1 MTKRKAWIAV
11 LLLVPLFDGYGLADV
26 RPGEIAASPRAG
38 SSAAAGPDLAVALD
52 STKPEWPR
60 NNAKISVTVRNTGD
74 APAPKAD
81 CRVIIRQGHAPR
93 QVIRTVK
100 KTIRPLGAGDRYEF
114 TFVVKVG
121 LGIFEAEA
129 TVDRK
134 NRIAEA
140 DETNN
145 AARIM
150 IVGE

>member
-1 MTKRKAWIAV
+1 MTVRKAWIV
-11 LLLVPLFDGYGLADV
+11 LLLLGSLFDGYRLADA
-26 RPGEIAASPRAG
+26 RPGEIGAAPRIE
-38 SSAAAGPDLAVALD
+38 SSAAAGPDLSVALD
-52 STKPEWPR
+52 STKPDWPR
-60 NNAKISVTVRNTGD
+60 NNAKITVTVRNRGD

-93 QVIRTVK
+93 QVIRTIK
-100 KTIRPLGAGDRYEF
+100 KTIRALGAGDRYEF

>member
-1 MTKRKAWIAV
+1 MTVRKAWIV
-11 LLLVPLFDGYGLADV
+11 LLLLGPLFNGYGSADA
-26 RPGEIAASPRAG
+26 RPGEIDAAPRIE
-38 SSAAAGPDLAVALD
+38 SSAASGPDLAVALD
-52 STKPEWPR
+52 STEPDWPR
-60 NNAKISVTVRNTGD
+60 NNAKITVTVKNVGD

-93 QVIRTVK
+93 QVVRTVK
-100 KTIRPLGAGDRYEF
+100 KTVRALGAGDRFEF

-129 TVDRK
+129 TIDRK

>member
-1 MTKRKAWIAV
+1 MTVRKTWIV
-11 LLLVPLFDGYGLADV
+11 LLLLGPLFNGYGSADA
-26 RPGEIAASPRAG
+26 RPGEIGAAPRIE
-38 SSAAAGPDLAVALD
+38 SSAASGPDLAVALD
-52 STKPEWPR
+52 STEPDWPR
-60 NNAKISVTVRNTGD
+60 NNAKITVTVKNVGD

-93 QVIRTVK
+93 QVVRTVK
-100 KTIRPLGAGDRYEF
+100 KTVRALGAGDRFEF

-129 TVDRK
+129 TIDRK